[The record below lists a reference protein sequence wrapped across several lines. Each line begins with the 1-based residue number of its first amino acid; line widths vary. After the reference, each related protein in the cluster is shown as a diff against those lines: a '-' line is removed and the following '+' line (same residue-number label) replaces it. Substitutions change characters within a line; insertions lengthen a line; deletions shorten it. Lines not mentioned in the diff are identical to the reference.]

1 MGFMLS
7 RDPGSLYLAALPF
20 SMRSIISVAYMILPD
35 PLITFTSR
43 KKEGGKEKRACPP
56 LRIQFGSLTDH
67 FVHNFLGRT

>member
-20 SMRSIISVAYMILPD
+20 SMRSIILVAYMSLPD

-43 KKEGGKEKRACPP
+43 KKEGGKEKRACSPTEDTIWKSY
-56 LRIQFGSLTDH
+56 RSFCS
-67 FVHNFLGRT
+67 